1 MPLQSKWI
9 NVERIARTCAWVAAI
24 AIVLACRPVFAT
36 TIVLSTHGSN
46 GTDPSV
52 LDATLQLNAIG
63 NVLKVTVTNDTT
75 APDTFNINQ
84 IYFNASSDVLGLNLT
99 SAVGSVDGNNLDFWT
114 LATDASADGF
124 GTYDFAL
131 LDGVDGQPSVITPG
145 ETQVLNLVITCGAN
159 ATCDMSDFGR
169 EFSVIPPGDTP
180 ALAAMKFVSGPN
192 GDSAFGATVPEPSTA
207 MLMAFGLLGLLGL
220 SRRSTGTRA

>member
-1 MPLQSKWI
+1 MFTRPLLAWI
-9 NVERIARTCAWVAAI
+9 AAAAWAVAGA
-24 AIVLACRPVFAT
+24 AHA
-36 TIVLSTHGSN
+36 HGS
-46 GTDPSV
+46 
-52 LDATLQLNAIG
+52 
-63 NVLKVTVTNDTT
+63 
-75 APDTFNINQ
+75 
-84 IYFNASSDVLGLNLT
+84 
-99 SAVGSVDGNNLDFWT
+99 DGD
-114 LATDASADGF
+114 SR
-124 GTYDFAL
+124 
-131 LDGVDGQPSVITPG
+131 PPG